1 VARLAPAGAEAGLNV
16 ASTAARLDQI
26 RALVQ
31 EQLQP
36 LSLELLDESA
46 RHAGHAGA
54 GSGGHFRL
62 RIVSNAFSGLPLV
75 RRHRL
80 VHDALAPLFGTE
92 IHALALETLAPDE
105 L

>member
-1 VARLAPAGAEAGLNV
+1 MATTAG
-16 ASTAARLDQI
+16 RLDQI

-31 EQLQP
+31 ERLAP
-36 LSLELLDESA
+36 IRLELLDESA

-62 RIVSNAFSGLPLV
+62 RIVSKAFSGLPLV
-75 RRHRL
+75 QRHRL
-80 VHDALAPLFGTE
+80 VHDALAPLFGSE
-92 IHALALETLAPDE
+92 IHALALETTAPDE

>member
-1 VARLAPAGAEAGLNV
+1 MATA
-16 ASTAARLDQI
+16 AARLDQI

-31 EQLQP
+31 ERFEP
-36 LSLELLDESA
+36 IRLELLDESA

-62 RIVSNAFSGLPLV
+62 RIVSKAFSGLPLV
-75 RRHRL
+75 QRHRL
-80 VHDALAPLFGTE
+80 VHDALAPLFGSE
-92 IHALALETLAPDE
+92 IHALALETTAPDE